1 MIDLFVFYLLTKVF
15 ETITYYQRYE
25 CFENFLNKFLRGF
38 RKAHSMQFAF
48 FRPLQQWLPNIDLVG
63 SVVTILMDVSKAHDC
78 LPHNVLTVKSQ
89 AYELVYI
96 SRTFML

>member
-1 MIDLFVFYLLTKVF
+1 
-15 ETITYYQRYE
+15 
-25 CFENFLNKFLRGF
+25 
-38 RKAHSMQFAF
+38 MQFAF

-63 SVVTILMDVSKAHDC
+63 TVVTILMDVSKACDC
-78 LPHNVLTVKSQ
+78 LPHHLLIVKLQ

>member
-1 MIDLFVFYLLTKVF
+1 
-15 ETITYYQRYE
+15 
-25 CFENFLNKFLRGF
+25 
-38 RKAHSMQFAF
+38 MQFAF

-63 SVVTILMDVSKAHDC
+63 SVVTILMNVSKACDC
-78 LPHNVLTVKSQ
+78 LPHHLLIVKLQ

>member
-1 MIDLFVFYLLTKVF
+1 
-15 ETITYYQRYE
+15 
-25 CFENFLNKFLRGF
+25 
-38 RKAHSMQFAF
+38 MQFAF

-63 SVVTILMDVSKAHDC
+63 SVVFILMDVSKACDC
-78 LPHNVLTVKSQ
+78 LPHHLLIVKLQ